1 MFSLSMP
8 GSKIPDWFSQEVVKF
23 SERKNLKI
31 KGVIIGVIVSFSH
44 QIPDN
49 LRDQDPLLTG
59 IRANIVKLNRPV
71 FNAMLDI
78 KGVPKT
84 HEDHLYLSRFPEW
97 HPLSFSLKD
106 DYKIHVTIDDPP
118 YIEGLKLKKW
128 GVHLVFEGD
137 DDYDGNE
144 ESLDETQLSISEK
157 LAKFFSFLEEEEE
170 DHIPESGF
178 EVESQV
184 QEIEEQEEI
193 EREHHWWNFL
203 WLFRRCFCF

>member
-1 MFSLSMP
+1 M
-8 GSKIPDWFSQEVVKF
+8 
-23 SERKNLKI
+23 
-31 KGVIIGVIVSFSH
+31 
-44 QIPDN
+44 
-49 LRDQDPLLTG
+49 
-59 IRANIVKLNRPV
+59 
-71 FNAMLDI
+71 
-78 KGVPKT
+78 
-84 HEDHLYLSRFPEW
+84 
-97 HPLSFSLKD
+97 
-106 DYKIHVTIDDPP
+106 
-118 YIEGLKLKKW
+118 
-128 GVHLVFEGD
+128 VFEGD

-157 LAKFFSFLEEEEE
+157 LAKFFSFLEEEE